1 MENNNKTGSHDIIK
15 IRNEV
20 INYLNMNYG
29 TIRDKKNVKSVKRGS
44 ISNSTKFKFMEE
56 VLGPFK
62 NKSRNIRK
70 KLI

>member
-1 MENNNKTGSHDIIK
+1 MENNNKTGSHDMIK

-29 TIRDKKNVKSVKRGS
+29 TIREKKNVKSVKRGS

-62 NKSRNIRK
+62 NKSRNTRK

>member
-44 ISNSTKFKFMEE
+44 ISNSTKFKFN
-56 VLGPFK
+56 FCY
-62 NKSRNIRK
+62 
-70 KLI
+70 

>member
-62 NKSRNIRK
+62 NKSRNNRK